1 MTAKNYSLMFQLF
14 RLLELQL
21 QEASQKGQFKV
32 EDILVGDVLGKWKR
46 WSGIVRMA
54 GAGRIAVVT
63 FSEEKFAKGM
73 GWGLEFSVN
82 NLDVVMTFAESS
94 ALCEFLTTDAV
105 YVPRETEVET
115 DAWKDDFV
123 VEMGPSKAQVT
134 VTIRPKRIRF
144 GDDKVTVPMYAKRI
158 RLGE

>member
-1 MTAKNYSLMFQLF
+1 MFQLY

-32 EDILVGDVLGKWKR
+32 EDILAGDILGKWKR

-63 FSEEKFAKGM
+63 FSEDKFAKGM
-73 GWGLEFSVN
+73 GWGLEFSVH

-115 DAWKDDFV
+115 DAWKDEFV
-123 VEMGPSKAQVT
+123 VEMGKAQVT
-134 VTIRPKRIRF
+134 VAIRPKRIRF

>member
-1 MTAKNYSLMFQLF
+1 MSNDANYSLMFQLF

-32 EDILVGDVLGKWKR
+32 EDILAGDILGKWKR

-73 GWGLEFSVN
+73 GWGLEFCVN
-82 NLDVVMTFAESS
+82 GLDVVMTFADSS
-94 ALCEFLTTDAV
+94 ALCEFLTTEQNDAV
-105 YVPRETEVET
+105 CIGT
-115 DAWKDDFV
+115 DDGEAAWKDEFV
-123 VEMGPSKAQVT
+123 VEMSPSKARVT
-134 VTIRPKRIRF
+134 VAISVI
-144 GDDKVTVPMYAKRI
+144 V
-158 RLGE
+158 E

>member
-21 QEASQKGQFKV
+21 QEASQKGQFNV
-32 EDILVGDVLGKWKR
+32 EDILAGDILGKWKR

-73 GWGLEFSVN
+73 GWGLEFSMDG
-82 NLDVVMTFAESS
+82 LDVAMTFAESS
-94 ALCEFLTTDAV
+94 ALCEFLTTEQNDAV
-105 YVPRETEVET
+105 CIGTEDGEA
-115 DAWKDDFV
+115 AWKDEFV
-123 VEMGPSKAQVT
+123 VEMSPSKARFT
-134 VTIRPKRIRF
+134 VAISVI
-144 GDDKVTVPMYAKRI
+144 
-158 RLGE
+158 E